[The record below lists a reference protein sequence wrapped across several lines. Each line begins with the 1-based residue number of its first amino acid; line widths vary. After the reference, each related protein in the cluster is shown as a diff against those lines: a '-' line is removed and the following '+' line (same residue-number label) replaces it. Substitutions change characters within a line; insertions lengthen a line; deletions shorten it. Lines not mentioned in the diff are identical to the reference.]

1 MATLRPQIQDAWTLT
16 TTIPGRT
23 MARRLPRDHRVA
35 VILQAARAV
44 LRERGS
50 EQFLTSE
57 VAERCGVSEATIYK
71 YFKTRRELLS
81 QVAEEWFEELLTDQP
96 PSNPNESIHDR
107 LYRVI
112 WRNLWGIKREPTLT
126 RFVLLELRADPE
138 FRKMPA
144 YQQNRRFAKMVMD
157 VVEDGIQ
164 RGELRNDLPLSLIR
178 DMIFGAIEHQTWA
191 FLRGEGDFSIED
203 AASGI
208 TDVIT
213 RGIVLDPAPQAEP
226 KLAAVIERLESVT
239 KDLSGELAALKRK
252 PTSK

>member
-1 MATLRPQIQDAWTLT
+1 LT

-23 MARRLPRDHRVA
+23 TARRLPRDHRVA

-44 LRERGS
+44 LQERGY

-57 VAERCGVSEATIYK
+57 VAQRCGVSEGTIYK
-71 YFKTRRELLS
+71 YFKTKRELLS

-96 PSNPNESIHDR
+96 PANPNESIHDR

-157 VVEDGIQ
+157 VVEDGIA
-164 RGELRNDLPLSLIR
+164 RGELRNDLPLNLIR
-178 DMIFGAIEHQTWA
+178 DMIFGAIEHRTWA

-208 TDVIT
+208 TELIT
-213 RGIVLDPAPQAEP
+213 RGIALAPAPPTEP
-226 KLAAVIERLESVT
+226 KLSAVVERLESVT
-239 KDLSGELAALKRK
+239 QELRQELAALKPK
-252 PTSK
+252 PAAN